1 MYIYV
6 CMYIYIY
13 IDMYLFICIYIYT
26 LVLWFFKRDVILG
39 PRGTVS
45 GIIRNIFVEHS
56 GSRNDS

>member
-6 CMYIYIY
+6 CMYIYRYVFIY
-13 IDMYLFICIYIYT
+13 MYIYIYT

>member
-1 MYIYV
+1 MCMYV
-6 CMYIYIY
+6 YIYIVIY
-13 IDMYLFICIYIYT
+13 IYIYT
-26 LVLWFFKRDVILG
+26 LVLLFFKRDVILG